1 MRWDRL
7 FDDLEAQAD
16 DLELQERDALVT
28 DLRDEDW
35 AGTSWREL
43 LGGRV
48 SLDVLGAGR
57 LEGVVTLVNEQLI
70 QLESEGV
77 DHVVAAN
84 AVTEVLASQRRA
96 DAVTAVGARLGWGRV
111 FRALRDTGEDVRLR
125 LIDGTASD
133 GVVDVVGRDFVRLRS
148 ESGRDHVVTWRT
160 IAVVS
165 GRT

>member
-43 LGGRV
+43 LGGLV
-48 SLDVLGAGR
+48 ALEVLGAGR
-57 LEGVVTLVNEQLI
+57 LDGVVTLVNEQLV
-70 QLESEGV
+70 QLQGDGV
-77 DHVVAAN
+77 DHVVAAG
-84 AVTEVLASQRRA
+84 AVTIVLDAQQRA
-96 DAVTAVGARLGWGRV
+96 DPATAVGARLGWGRV
-111 FRALRDTGEDVRLR
+111 FRALRETGEDIRVRLV
-125 LIDGTASD
+125 DGTTRD
-133 GVVDVVGRDFVRLRS
+133 GVVDVVGRDFVRLRN
-148 ESGRDHVVTWRT
+148 ESGRDHVVAWQAL
-160 IAVVS
+160 AVVS